1 MTLSRIGAT
10 RKLPVLFV
18 LGGLVC
24 ACGDGSGA
32 AAGRSQT
39 PGTGATGSAT
49 LTWSPPSKNQDGTPV
64 GDIAGYYIY
73 YGTKATQLD
82 HVVKVSN
89 PGLNSLEIKDLP
101 AGTYYFSMT
110 AYTSAGISGLA
121 SPLVSKTIR

>member
-1 MTLSRIGAT
+1 VSAT
-10 RKLPVLFV
+10 QKLPAFLLA

-24 ACGDGSGA
+24 ACGDGGG
-32 AAGRSQT
+32 AGRSQLSGPT
-39 PGTGATGSAT
+39 ATGSAT

-64 GDIAGYYIY
+64 GDIAGYCIY

-82 HVVKVSN
+82 HVVKIPN
-89 PGLNSLEIKDLP
+89 PGLNSFEIKDLP

-121 SPLVSKTIR
+121 SPLVTKTIR